1 MIINSIKEI
10 CLYVSDLTKTRAF
23 YEEILGFSVISHVE
37 NRHIFFRVGKQV
49 LLCFNP
55 DVTRNEKTLPP
66 HFAYGAQHI
75 AFEISVED
83 YTNWKEKLSNKGII
97 IIHEQMWKENLASCY
112 FHDPDGHV
120 LELVP
125 PGIWE

>member
-1 MIINSIKEI
+1 MSINFIKET
-10 CLYVSDLTKTRAF
+10 CLYVSDLNRTRAF
-23 YEEILGFSVISHVE
+23 YEEVLGFSVISQVE

-55 DVTRNEKTLPP
+55 EATKNEKTLPP
-66 HFAYGAQHI
+66 HFAYGAQHV
-75 AFEISVED
+75 AFEIPAEE
-83 YTNWKEKLSNKGII
+83 YARWKRRLIDNGIT
-97 IIHEQMWKENLASCY
+97 IIHEQTWKGDLMSCY

-120 LELVP
+120 LELIP